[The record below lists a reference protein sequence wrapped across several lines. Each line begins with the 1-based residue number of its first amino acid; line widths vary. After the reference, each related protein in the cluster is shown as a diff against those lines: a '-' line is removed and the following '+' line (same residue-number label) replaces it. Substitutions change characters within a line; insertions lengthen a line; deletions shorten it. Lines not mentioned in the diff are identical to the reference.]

1 MKQLLYIIIFLCSI
15 KALAISY
22 SEEQRT
28 KSAYYP
34 CDIKTER
41 SSYFAA
47 KLSEIPD
54 IVYSFS
60 IDGEL
65 SILQED
71 YLVRVLVTEKDGR
84 EFLVMESYREIRGNV
99 PEQFKD
105 YSEETFLM
113 KGIRLDSIKIYTHGA
128 SIQINGIRYTPGVRD
143 FSTGKNMD
151 VLAKDHRDKIAATN
165 ADRIN
170 KYNENYKLLWRAD
183 TTWLS
188 KQSFETKKRVLGLKN
203 DHSSRGIEYYAGGII
218 EIDDE
223 EQTIQPLRTDTPYV
237 ENFDWRNRHGKN
249 WMTPIKHQGGSNCCF
264 LFTCVG
270 AVEAL
275 TNLYYNQKLDLSL
288 SEQEL
293 TSCCGLPNPYINGVP
308 SDMRDIPLNY
318 LVNHGICDS
327 LSYPF
332 VDSSNQ
338 PCLSSLIIPN
348 EQISISGYHEIVNN
362 EIEIKKALINH
373 GPLIASVRSIVWMH
387 HSMVLVGYGTLQA
400 GDTIYHH
407 LWYNYDTQSYV
418 HDKYLTVEEDDPRI
432 GRTYMVYKN
441 SYGLADGDSNLG
453 YMYIIHNNYNTSLSR
468 TFYLDAPITSMNYS
482 DDDIN
487 LEDADGD
494 GYYFWGLGSKPLNC
508 PSWIPDE
515 PDGDDYDY
523 QYGPMDNYGNLED
536 LELRGLQTIHIA
548 ADSIFTSRAFFYTK
562 TCVCSYSKLTI
573 KSTITLYGN
582 TKIIVEPNGE
592 FVIDGGILENADI
605 ELNPGSKLVLK
616 NGGTILMRDGK
627 DFYAPIGASVTIED
641 GLIK

>member
-1 MKQLLYIIIFLCSI
+1 MKTLLCLIMFLCSI
-15 KALAISY
+15 NATGNNFFKKNEIRHTCISSNIEVGSDCCY
-22 SEEQRT
+22 
-28 KSAYYP
+28 K
-34 CDIKTER
+34 D
-41 SSYFAA
+41 
-47 KLSEIPD
+47 KLSIYPN
-54 IVYSFS
+54 IIYGFT
-60 IDGEL
+60 IDGIL
-65 SILQED
+65 SISKED
-71 YLVRVLVTEKDGR
+71 YLIRVIVTGKDGK
-84 EFLVMESYREIRGNV
+84 EHLVMESYREIRGNV
-99 PEQFKD
+99 PEQFED
-105 YSEETFLM
+105 YGEETFLTN
-113 KGIRLDSIKIYTHGA
+113 GICLDSIKIYTHGA
-128 SIQINGIRYTPGVRD
+128 NIRINRIRYISGDQVFEKD
-143 FSTGKNMD
+143 KEFED
-151 VLAKDHRDKIAATN
+151 LAKDNRDKIAIAN
-165 ADRIN
+165 VDKIN
-170 KYNENYKLLWRAD
+170 KYNEKHKLLWRAD

-188 KQSFETKKRVLGLKN
+188 KQGFETKKRVIGLK
-203 DHSSRGIEYYAGGII
+203 DDKSSRGIEYYAGGII
-218 EIDDE
+218 EIDAE

-308 SDMRDIPLNY
+308 SDMREIPLNY

-332 VDSSNQ
+332 ADSSNQ

-348 EQISISGYHEIVNN
+348 EQIRISGYHEIVNN
-362 EIEIKKALINH
+362 ENEIKKALINH

-418 HDKYLTVEEDDPRI
+418 HDKYLTVEEEDPRI

-487 LEDADGD
+487 LEDTDGD
-494 GYYFWGLGSKPLNC
+494 GYYFWGVGSKPLNC

-515 PDGDDYDY
+515 PDGDDSNY
-523 QYGPMDNYGNLED
+523 QYGPMDSYGNLED
-536 LELRGLQTIHIA
+536 LGLRGLHTTHITT
-548 ADSIFTSRAFFYTK
+548 DSTLTSRAFFYTN
-562 TCVCSYSKLTI
+562 TCVCSHSKLTI

-592 FVIDGGILENADI
+592 LIIDGGVLENADI

-627 DFYAPIGASVTIED
+627 DFYAPIGATVVIEN